1 MSVIICVAMR
11 RILENTRNNEKKS
24 FSQGI
29 SVYNIE
35 KKTLGQ
41 QKECQRPA
49 AMQLVAPQAIRSLHE
64 QLNQNHEK
72 NTKNNSEIGVIDDVL
87 VARLRCLK
95 IRGNE

>member
-35 KKTLGQ
+35 KN
-41 QKECQRPA
+41 
-49 AMQLVAPQAIRSLHE
+49 IRSAE
-64 QLNQNHEK
+64 RVPK
-72 NTKNNSEIGVIDDVL
+72 
-87 VARLRCLK
+87 ARSYATSGTSSYTFLARTIESK
-95 IRGNE
+95 S

>member
-1 MSVIICVAMR
+1 MLQWEEYQKTQETM
-11 RILENTRNNEKKS
+11 KKKL

-35 KKTLGQ
+35 KTLGQ

-49 AMQLVAPQAIRSLHE
+49 AMQLVAPQAIRSLRE

-72 NTKNNSEIGVIDDVL
+72 KYE
-87 VARLRCLK
+87 K
-95 IRGNE
+95 QQ

>member
-95 IRGNE
+95 IRENE

>member
-1 MSVIICVAMR
+1 M
-11 RILENTRNNEKKS
+11 KKKL

-49 AMQLVAPQAIRSLHE
+49 AMQLVAPQAIRSLCE

-72 NTKNNSEIGVIDDVL
+72 K
-87 VARLRCLK
+87 LRKTTVKL
-95 IRGNE
+95 

>member
-11 RILENTRNNEKKS
+11 RILENTRNNEKNC
-24 FSQGI
+24 FHRAFLFTIQ
-29 SVYNIE
+29 

-87 VARLRCLK
+87 VARKLK
-95 IRGNE
+95 NMH

>member
-1 MSVIICVAMR
+1 MSVIICVAMW
-11 RILENTRNNEKKS
+11 RILENTRNNEKKL

-35 KKTLGQ
+35 KTLGQ

-87 VARLRCLK
+87 VARLPCQK
-95 IRGNE
+95 IRENE

>member
-35 KKTLGQ
+35 KTLGQ

-87 VARLRCLK
+87 VARLPCQK
-95 IRGNE
+95 IRENE

>member
-87 VARLRCLK
+87 VARLPC
-95 IRGNE
+95 

>member
-87 VARLRCLK
+87 VARKLK
-95 IRGNE
+95 NMH